1 MVNLGPS
8 CMAVFYG
15 CLVAS
20 VLAATNPQPGLET
33 ALRAYDQNRVVV
45 DTVFIIDDHGG
56 REIVPKHFQARTG
69 TGRVLAGPEFYTY
82 VDRPDLA
89 SEYRV
94 RSKRKKILGGVGLG
108 LLATGVGLSLGYIAA
123 SGRTG
128 NALLGT
134 GVAVMFGS
142 MVPIGFATALSPHP
156 VTPAEVRLLVD
167 DKNERLRTELGF
179 PAGMKV
185 RPMASSSGGGALVSG
200 RF

>member
-1 MVNLGPS
+1 
-8 CMAVFYG
+8 MAVFYS

-33 ALRAYDQNRVVV
+33 ALRAYDQNRITV
-45 DTVFIIDDHGG
+45 DTIFVIDDHGG

-69 TGRVLAGPEFYTY
+69 SGRVLTGPEFYTY
-82 VDRPDLA
+82 VDRADLA

-94 RSKRKKILGGVGLG
+94 RSKRKKVLAGVGFG
-108 LLATGVGLSLGYIAA
+108 LLATGVGLSLGYIGA
-123 SGRTG
+123 SGRTA

-142 MVPIGFATALSPHP
+142 MIPIGFATALSPHP
-156 VTPAEVRLLVD
+156 VTPREVGQLVD

-179 PAGMKV
+179 PERVKIQ
-185 RPMASSSGGGALVSG
+185 PMASSSGGGALVSG